1 MLLFVLRQLT
11 QETAV
16 YMRNRYGTEQEVIEV
31 AESDLIDRARNINI
45 QNLQPF
51 FNSDMFKANNFSY
64 DSKRKLIVQQM

>member
-1 MLLFVLRQLT
+1 
-11 QETAV
+11 
-16 YMRNRYGTEQEVIEV
+16 MRNRYGTEQEVIEV